1 MNKCPKNY
9 TIPTDKW
16 LVPLNILVDEY
27 NLDNDNRI
35 IYDAKLIENE
45 IKKERVI
52 VKVVKKNSFTDS
64 NNTESKYFFVKESHH
79 VAKTYCFINCRE
91 NKTSLTNN
99 YKDMIGFCNGNHH
112 DKDNQLITLE
122 IMRKYESSLK
132 KYESSLN
139 LKTVI
144 HFTKYLLLV
153 QLELFNKYGFV
164 HNDIHLGNILIK
176 KEKSTINFNYKD
188 NNIKLDTDIKLY
200 LTDFE
205 YSLILFYSINPKIKQ
220 FLKDIN
226 NRNYDYTLEKNIYNT
241 FYCCLEL
248 LEDEKMKTKLHHLL
262 TRGKIDDYS
271 IEKYHDKTKRS
282 LDEYSSGRR
291 PENNFITITNI
302 HANEIISAL
311 FKLLFQQSFL

>member
-1 MNKCPKNY
+1 MTKCPKNY

-16 LVPLNILVDEY
+16 LIPLNILVDEY
-27 NLDNDNRI
+27 NIDNPDRI
-35 IYDAKLIENE
+35 IFDAKFIDNE

-64 NNTESKYFFVKESHH
+64 NNTEAKYIFVKESPHI
-79 VAKTYCFINCRE
+79 AKTYCFINCRE

-99 YKDMIGFCNGNHH
+99 YKDMIGFCNGNHD

-132 KYESSLN
+132 KYESSVN

-144 HFTKYLLLV
+144 HFTKYLLLL
-153 QLELFNKYGFV
+153 QLELFNTYGFV

-176 KEKSTINFNYKD
+176 KEKDTINFNHNGNK
-188 NNIKLDTDIKLY
+188 IKLKTDIKLL

-205 YSLILFYSINPKIKQ
+205 YSLILFYSINPKIIT
-220 FLKDIN
+220 FLKDAI

-262 TRGKIDDYS
+262 ARGKIDDYS
-271 IEKYHDKTKRS
+271 IEKYYDKTKRNF
-282 LDEYSSGRR
+282 DDYSSKRR
-291 PENNFITITNI
+291 PESNFITITNI